1 MKGQKLQKRKVL
13 LFWIL
18 LFLFPVSVNAA
29 EQEEAFL
36 EDLELQQ
43 MQEAVNFAVSSCLG
57 QGNLCADYFAGS
69 GCRLVF

>member
-29 EQEEAFL
+29 ERERGVFRRFGIA
-36 EDLELQQ
+36 
-43 MQEAVNFAVSSCLG
+43 AN
-57 QGNLCADYFAGS
+57 AGS
-69 GCRLVF
+69 GK